1 MKYVVKYYHKYN
13 GTWYLS
19 VKVTTDFDLFIKYLK
34 VIESCNQYK
43 LYSVSTDWEGTKND
57 YLA

>member
-43 LYSVSTDWEGTKND
+43 LYSVSTDWEETKND
-57 YLA
+57 